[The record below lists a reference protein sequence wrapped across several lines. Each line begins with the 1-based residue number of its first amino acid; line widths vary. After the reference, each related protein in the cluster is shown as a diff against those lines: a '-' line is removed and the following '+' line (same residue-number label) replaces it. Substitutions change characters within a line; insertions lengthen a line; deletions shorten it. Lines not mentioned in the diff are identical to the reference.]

1 MSDQRKWTVMLRGA
15 LENTVIIIIIIII
28 LLLLF
33 QRLALFLKSSV
44 FLSNLWATPTP
55 KGIHSP
61 WGVGIF
67 RRSHHQRDC
76 LLQSCWVTTWLVG
89 GCGCFSFPLDL

>member
-1 MSDQRKWTVMLRGA
+1 MILRGA
-15 LENTVIIIIIIII
+15 LENIVTIMIIII

-33 QRLALFLKSSV
+33 QRLALFLKSSA
-44 FLSNLWATPTP
+44 FLSNLWVTPTP
-55 KGIHSP
+55 KGIYSP

-67 RRSHHQRDC
+67 RTNHHQGDC

-89 GCGCFSFPLDL
+89 GCGHLSFPLDL